1 MLEEASRS
9 RSTAPA
15 APEMRTTKQPEEP
28 RVSRPSLAE
37 LRQPHILTFDTAKYP
52 LREALLAW
60 MMSATDPKIDGGPF
74 PALEDLSQMHT
85 FSNHKCSEVDKDKA
99 GNDMGCYQSK
109 WNRLRD
115 QQGEVHLGIHQQQPS
130 PQYQQFDRIYKELL
144 RDVIGPS
151 IGGGRVLYQRAPTFR
166 TYLPSVVPMGKM
178 HNDESYHHQP
188 SELNI
193 WLPISNHVSGNN
205 SLWVES
211 SPAKGDFHP
220 LNLEYG
226 QIFRGWLNQC
236 RHFTQANDTGY
247 TRVSIDF
254 RVVSEDSGGHDPS
267 FHAGVRRG
275 AKACFQTKFD
285 VGGFYDEMHVS
296 RGCHGSG
303 GGSLGGEGEG
313 GGDRRL

>member
-1 MLEEASRS
+1 MQEA
-9 RSTAPA
+9 AEAAA
-15 APEMRTTKQPEEP
+15 APLEP
-28 RVSRPSLAE
+28 METNLSVLE
-37 LRQPHILTFDTAKYP
+37 QLRQPHILTFDTMKYP
-52 LREALLAW
+52 LRKALLAW
-60 MMSATDPKIDGGPF
+60 MISATDPATEGGPF
-74 PALEDLSQMHT
+74 PAEDLSQMHT
-85 FSNHKCSEVDKDKA
+85 FANHKCSQVDTDKA

-115 QQGEVHLGIHQQQPS
+115 TQGEVYKGIHQQKPS
-130 PQYQQFDRIYKELL
+130 AEYLHFEKIYKELV

-151 IGGGRVLYQRAPTFR
+151 ITIGGSGGQVLFQRAPTFR

-193 WLPISNHVSGNN
+193 WLPISDHVCGNN
-205 SLWVES
+205 TLWVES
-211 SPAKGDFHP
+211 SPGKGDFHP

-226 QIFRGWLNQC
+226 QIYRGWLNQC
-236 RHFTQANDTGY
+236 RHFTQVNDTGY

-254 RVVSEDSGGHDPS
+254 RVVSSASGGHDPT

-285 VGGFYDEMHVS
+285 IGGFYDEMHI
-296 RGCHGSG
+296 
-303 GGSLGGEGEG
+303 
-313 GGDRRL
+313 